1 MNQFYYSWKK
11 KSIIEFLVP
20 NVRNDLSVYNCLPV
34 ISLHVTF
41 NLSCSCFYFLGSDI
55 HPNCFGFNSYNMF
68 LNWLYAHIMTF
79 SSYIQSSF
87 LHLSL
92 VNRGW
97 NFVHLVNIRGSK
109 GQGTWHPSFS
119 RKKIV
124 YYIGNHWVVTEP
136 DPSLES
142 LWIRIRLAI
151 EIKQNK
157 SNNSRKKQGF
167 HIWSKHVSNAS
178 VFETFKLLRYFSS
191 SI

>member
-1 MNQFYYSWKK
+1 MRYESVLLQLKK

-119 RKKIV
+119 RKK
-124 YYIGNHWVVTEP
+124 N
-136 DPSLES
+136 SLLYRKSLSRDRAGPLSWES
-142 LWIRIRLAI
+142 LDPYP
-151 EIKQNK
+151 
-157 SNNSRKKQGF
+157 
-167 HIWSKHVSNAS
+167 VSNRNK
-178 VFETFKLLRYFSS
+178 TK
-191 SI
+191 